1 MVSGA
6 GPPDGEILEVVDLT
20 QDQPPSMR
28 GVDSDLVDLSQLSSG
43 DEEESFRP
51 PPSLTETKALYR
63 GGTGIS
69 RLLEVER
76 DLRDRLL
83 QCQEPIA
90 TTAKA
95 AGATAVG
102 ATAVGATAVGA
113 TAVGATAERSR
124 PAPTVSKSSSTAASK
139 DEAAALRKIQ
149 KEFESERHVLKFLK
163 VLLSPAL
170 MGGAVGL
177 GIAQAFQQTAAKAE
191 HEHIAYEVSASGTF
205 SSYPLVQW
213 KRIVPSVENLGDFEE
228 VMEPFV
234 MVCLEA
240 EALVELLV
248 GACGQG
254 MDAVLDDLCAGHRLD
269 VTGCRETIKAYVL
282 VHRLEQHI
290 AKREARE
297 HREAVS
303 GTSSAPTR
311 FQGEAVRQALSDMV
325 ICRPYVEVFDAGSV
339 EEASSHVLSI
349 TKAIALRGCQSQGC
363 ASKSKYIAGK
373 SRKQQGSGSALNS
386 LLLKDPLPDHAICAV
401 RALTAIPSVTP
412 QIAHTLVKEYGSLR
426 GIYEFLDD
434 QGSDLDKK
442 KGSIESLRTF
452 GGQRVGPVAAR
463 KLVDFLLADDPEL
476 TIR

>member
-95 AGATAVG
+95 AG

-213 KRIVPSVENLGDFEE
+213 KRIVPSVENPGDFEE

-254 MDAVLDDLCAGHRLD
+254 M
-269 VTGCRETIKAYVL
+269 
-282 VHRLEQHI
+282 
-290 AKREARE
+290 
-297 HREAVS
+297 
-303 GTSSAPTR
+303 TR
-311 FQGEAVRQALSDMV
+311 SW
-325 ICRPYVEVFDAGSV
+325 
-339 EEASSHVLSI
+339 
-349 TKAIALRGCQSQGC
+349 T
-363 ASKSKYIAGK
+363 
-373 SRKQQGSGSALNS
+373 
-386 LLLKDPLPDHAICAV
+386 ICAQ
-401 RALTAIPSVTP
+401 AIVSM
-412 QIAHTLVKEYGSLR
+412 
-426 GIYEFLDD
+426 
-434 QGSDLDKK
+434 
-442 KGSIESLRTF
+442 
-452 GGQRVGPVAAR
+452 
-463 KLVDFLLADDPEL
+463 
-476 TIR
+476 